1 MLVEAGHR
9 CAIPTCR
16 SATTEIAHIVPWAKV
31 REHTFDNL
39 IALCP
44 TCHTRYDRDEI
55 DQLAMRQYKANLGLI
70 NSRYGDVERRVL
82 THFAMKPEVNEVY
95 LPGASNLLVMYLVQD
110 GYLVEAKTYQSRATP
125 DGFFEFDVPVLQR
138 YDLTAAGREFVERWS
153 RAAALV

>member
-1 MLVEAGHR
+1 MRTRPARTRREPDR
-9 CAIPTCR
+9 
-16 SATTEIAHIVPWAKV
+16 AHIVPWAKV
-31 REHTFDNL
+31 REHSFDNL

-55 DQLAMRQYKANLGLI
+55 DQPAMRQYKANLGLL

-110 GYLVEAKTYQSRATP
+110 GYLVEAETYQSRATP